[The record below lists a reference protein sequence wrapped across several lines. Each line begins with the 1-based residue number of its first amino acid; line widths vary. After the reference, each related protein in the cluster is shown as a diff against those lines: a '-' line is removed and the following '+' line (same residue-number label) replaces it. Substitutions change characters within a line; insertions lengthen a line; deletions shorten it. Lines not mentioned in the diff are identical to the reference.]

1 MDIFFRDSSE
11 IPLPPE
17 DVRILQ
23 LRADPWPDGRRVRVL
38 IEITPFQKR
47 PSGELN
53 VIDAQGNEVA
63 NLTFIETIN
72 PKMELTLHLR
82 FPNPQGRFSVNAK
95 LFYNQTDLE
104 GESED
109 LPQIDPKESTFS
121 KKIRIVDQTETIFE
135 IHESPG

>member
-17 DVRILQ
+17 DVRILHLQ
-23 LRADPWPDGRRVRVL
+23 ADPWPEGRRVRVL

-47 PSGELN
+47 PSGELS
-53 VIDAQGNEVA
+53 VIDDQGNEVA
-63 NLTFIETIN
+63 NLTFIETID

-104 GESED
+104 GESAVI
-109 LPQIDPKESTFS
+109 PQIDPGVSTFS
-121 KKIRIVDQTETIFE
+121 NETRIVDQAETIFE
-135 IHESPG
+135 IH